1 MRMRIGN
8 QRVSYAVPQC
18 TPVTRYISPTNWLCR
33 GLQHH
38 MRSSAHRRSHKVSVV
53 LTNSSKGEEVVGL
66 QRWRDV
72 SVVWEVRLQPCLSAA
87 ALTGE
92 PD

>member
-8 QRVSYAVPQC
+8 QRVSYAVPRC
-18 TPVTRYISPTNWLCR
+18 TPATRYISSTTWLCR
-33 GLQHH
+33 GFQHH
-38 MRSSAHRRSHKVSVV
+38 MRSSAHRRSHKVLVV

-72 SVVWEVRLQPCLSAA
+72 SGVWEVPLQPCLSAA